1 VLRRADS
8 EPGISKTLNHDR
20 NMTTSK
26 TTAASTRW
34 RLLIVVVGVLG
45 CGTLGSS
52 LLLNHTLEGEFVAA
66 TSSST
71 RHSGFQA
78 ELAALLPK
86 VGDLA
91 AAANRAPDSQRALLA
106 LAELDRNGEALQAAM
121 RRLQEQLPVAFAD
134 EAHGEV
140 TARLAATDRALRRLR
155 VQSLQFAS
163 HLRLANTNRVT
174 ETLAALNREAQLFSS
189 SVAHVQASVATLQA
203 SHMAT
208 IATRAAS
215 LRSLQYALAAVSVL
229 VMLLTAFYAWR
240 GSRAWRDA
248 QRDHEQMAEQSRRN
262 AERFEL
268 AARGSHDGIW
278 DWSASDGA
286 LYVSERLHDV
296 LGLAAGAIPD
306 LRAFMRRIHPD
317 DRALVAAARD
327 DHLAGRANLQVEC
340 RILHARGEFNW
351 FLLRGEA
358 LRDAAGVATRLCGS
372 LTDITDRKL
381 AEISLA
387 ESAAQ
392 IAAERTR
399 LAAFVEHAPAAIAMF
414 DARLEFV
421 CASRRWLEMF
431 ARKSAS
437 AVGAPFFDMVAN
449 PPRGWRATISE
460 VLEGDVVRV
469 DDECWQ
475 PDRDAGVRHLR
486 WEARPWL
493 DERHGACGLLLSAQD
508 ITGDHERAAELATMR
523 DAAESANRAKSEFL
537 ATMSH
542 EIRTP
547 MNGVLG
553 FTQLLLDTPLDVEQQ
568 DYVRTIESS
577 GQALLAL
584 INDILDYSKIEAG
597 RLTVE
602 QFDFELD
609 PIVEE
614 VTSLLSPQ
622 ATTRGVDL
630 LVDPGALS
638 PLHVHGDPTRLRQV
652 LINLIGN
659 AIKFTERGHILVE
672 IGADPAGDILI
683 SVSDTGIGMSEAV
696 QRNLFRKF
704 VQADSTTT
712 RRFGGTGLGLAIC
725 KQLVELMGGR
735 IGVESEPGAGA
746 RFWFTV
752 PRAREPVATVE
763 ETTLDS
769 ATLRDARVMVVDDV
783 EPNRRIIATHLARWG
798 MRHETAA
805 DGESALQRLHAAL
818 EDGAPFDVAIVD
830 YLMPGMDGEMLC
842 RALRADPRFADL
854 ALIMLTSSAQRGE
867 ATRMLEAGYDVYL
880 TKPLTRA
887 SRLLD
892 SIATASARRSA
903 RLAEALLATSP
914 ATPAQCQG
922 TALTGGAMATPTD
935 ETGATVLVVDDNATN
950 RMLAQRVLSKLGVA
964 SETADD
970 GAQAVAAV
978 RRRGWSLVLMDCQ
991 MPVLDGFEATQQ
1003 IRVLEASMGRRT
1015 PIVALSAGAMSE
1027 ERERCVA
1034 ADMDGFLSKPL
1045 VPRDLIAEL
1054 DRWGLSHAPATVGRA
1069 RASNA

>member
-1 VLRRADS
+1 
-8 EPGISKTLNHDR
+8 
-20 NMTTSK
+20 MTTSR
-26 TTAASTRW
+26 TTAAPTRW

-52 LLLNHTLEGEFVAA
+52 LLLNRTLEGEFAAA
-66 TSSST
+66 TSSSA
-71 RHSGFQA
+71 RHSSFQA
-78 ELAALLPK
+78 ELAALLPQ

-91 AAANRAPDSQRALLA
+91 ETANRAPDSQRALLA
-106 LAELDRNGEALQAAM
+106 LAELDRAGETLQAAM
-121 RRLQEQLPVAFAD
+121 RRLHEQLPVAFAG

-163 HLRLANTNRVT
+163 HLRLVDSDRAT

-208 IATRAAS
+208 ISARAAN

-229 VMLLTAFYAWR
+229 VMLLTAFYAWC

-248 QRDHEQMAEQSRRN
+248 QRDHEKMAEQSRRN

-286 LYVSERLHDV
+286 LYVSDRLHDV
-296 LGLAAGAIPD
+296 LGLAAGSIPD
-306 LRAFMRRIHPD
+306 LRSFMRRIHPD
-317 DRALVAAARD
+317 DRARVAAARD
-327 DHLAGRANLQVEC
+327 DHFAGRANLQVEC
-340 RILHARGEFNW
+340 RILHARGEFHW

-431 ARKSAS
+431 ARGSAS

-449 PPRGWRATISE
+449 PPRGWRATISQ
-460 VLEGDVVRV
+460 VLEGEVVRV

-475 PDRDAGVRHLR
+475 PKRDAGLRHLR

-493 DERHGACGLLLSAQD
+493 DERHGVCGVLLSAQD

-622 ATTRGVDL
+622 ASTRGVDL
-630 LVDPGALS
+630 LVDPGAQS

-752 PRAREPVATVE
+752 PRAREPVATVA

-805 DGESALQRLHAAL
+805 DGESAWQRLHAAVD
-818 EDGAPFDVAIVD
+818 DGAPFDVAIVD

-903 RLAEALLATSP
+903 RLAEALLTTSP
-914 ATPAQCQG
+914 ATPAQGQG
-922 TALTGGAMATPTD
+922 TALTVGAMATPED
-935 ETGATVLVVDDNATN
+935 QTGAIVLVVDDNATN
-950 RMLAQRVLSKLGVA
+950 RMLAQRVLSKLGIA

-978 RRRGWSLVLMDCQ
+978 RRRRWSLVLMDCQ
-991 MPVLDGFEATQQ
+991 MPVVDGFEATQQ
-1003 IRVLEASMGRRT
+1003 IRELEKSLGRRT
-1015 PIVALSAGAMSE
+1015 PVVALSAGAMSE
-1027 ERERCVA
+1027 ERERCIA
-1034 ADMDGFLSKPL
+1034 ADMDGFLAKPL
-1045 VPRDLIAEL
+1045 VPRDLVAEL
-1054 DRWGLSHAPATVGRA
+1054 ERWGIARGAEPPAAA
-1069 RASNA
+1069 RASVS

>member
-1 VLRRADS
+1 
-8 EPGISKTLNHDR
+8 
-20 NMTTSK
+20 MTTTT
-26 TTAASTRW
+26 TTANSTRW

-45 CGTLGSS
+45 CCTLGSS
-52 LLLNHTLEGEFVAA
+52 LMLNRTLEREFAAA
-66 TSSST
+66 TSIST
-71 RHSGFQA
+71 RHSGFRA

-86 VGDLA
+86 VGELA
-91 AAANRAPDSQRALLA
+91 EAANRAPDSQRAGLA
-106 LAELDRNGEALQAAM
+106 LAELDRAGEVLQAAM
-121 RRLQEQLPVAFAD
+121 ERLRDQLPVAFSGETHD
-134 EAHGEV
+134 EV
-140 TARLAATDRALRRLR
+140 TARLAATERALRRLR
-155 VQSLQFAS
+155 VQALQFGS
-163 HLRLANTNRVT
+163 HLRLVDTERAT
-174 ETLAALNREAQLFSS
+174 ETLAALNREAQLFSI

-203 SHMAT
+203 SHMTT
-208 IATRAAS
+208 IAARAAR
-215 LRSLQYALAAVSVL
+215 LRSLQYALAAVSIL
-229 VMLLTAFYAWR
+229 VMLLTAFYVWR

-248 QRDHEQMAEQSRRN
+248 QRDHQRMVEQSRRD

-268 AARGSHDGIW
+268 AARGSHGGIW
-278 DWSASDGA
+278 DWSAIDNA
-286 LYVSERLHDV
+286 LYVSERLHEM
-296 LGLAAGAIPD
+296 LGLSPGTLRD
-306 LRAFMRRIHPD
+306 LRAFTRRIHPD
-317 DRALVAAARD
+317 DRARVAAARD
-327 DHLAGRANLQVEC
+327 AHLAGRASLHVEC
-340 RILHARGEFNW
+340 RILHARGEFHW

-392 IAAERTR
+392 IAAERAR
-399 LAAFVEHAPAAIAMF
+399 LAVFVEHAPAAIAMF

-431 ARKSAS
+431 AKE
-437 AVGAPFFDMVAN
+437 AVDTTGTPFFAMVVN
-449 PPRGWRATISE
+449 PPRGWRATISQ
-460 VLEGDVVRV
+460 VLGGEVVRV

-475 PDRDAGVRHLR
+475 PDRDSGVRHLR

-493 DERHGACGLLLSAQD
+493 DENHGAYGLLLSAQD
-508 ITGDHERAAELATMR
+508 NSGDFERATELAAMR
-523 DAAESANRAKSEFL
+523 DAAESANRAKSESL

-553 FTQLLLDTPLDVEQQ
+553 FTQLLLDTPLDVEQR

-577 GQALLAL
+577 GQSLLAL

-609 PIVEE
+609 TIVEE

-622 ATTRGVDL
+622 AMTRGVDL
-630 LVDPGALS
+630 LVDPGAQS

-659 AIKFTERGHILVE
+659 AIKFTEHGHILVE
-672 IGADPAGDILI
+672 IGADAGGDVLI

-752 PRAREPVATVE
+752 PRGREPVATAAE
-763 ETTLDS
+763 SSLDAVS
-769 ATLRDARVMVVDDV
+769 LRDARVMVIDDV

-818 EDGAPFDVAIVD
+818 DEAAPFDVAIVD
-830 YLMPGMDGEMLC
+830 YLMPGMDGETLG
-842 RALRADPRFADL
+842 RTLRADPRFSDL

-903 RLAEALLATSP
+903 RVAEALLTAPP
-914 ATPAQCQG
+914 AMPSEAPG
-922 TALTGGAMATPTD
+922 TALANGEAAAPGDDA
-935 ETGATVLVVDDNATN
+935 GATVLVVDDNATN
-950 RMLAQRVLSKLGVA
+950 RMLAQRVLSKLGIA
-964 SETADD
+964 SETVDD

-978 RRRGWSLVLMDCQ
+978 RRRRWSLVLMDCQ
-991 MPVLDGFEATQQ
+991 MPIVDGFEATLQ
-1003 IRVLEASMGRRT
+1003 IRALETPLGIRT

-1027 ERERCVA
+1027 ERERCSA

-1054 DRWGLSHAPATVGRA
+1054 DRWKLAHTAASAGAA